1 MNNIIFKTEFLRG
14 AKGDAGTAQNYEVP
28 TGAVIAYD
36 GDDIPNGYELTTPP
50 EGMPIGSNVS
60 ELTINNIVRGTITNT
75 AEGEI
80 TT

>member
-50 EGMPIGSNVS
+50 DGYSAGSSFSPADIANRFIS
-60 ELTINNIVRGTITNT
+60 NSTIT
-75 AEGEI
+75 AQGGI
-80 TT
+80 TP

>member
-50 EGMPIGSNVS
+50 DGYSAGSSVS
-60 ELTINNIVRGTITNT
+60 EIVINNIVQGTITNT